1 MTQPT
6 NLKMTDS
13 MVGRCAVFFC
23 TTLLRMCTRM
33 SEIGILTGHTSLQ
46 APQRLEAYGSDLST
60 FDATPRS
67 CGVRMAP
74 IGPG

>member
-1 MTQPT
+1 MGAFLEDPTARREKNCTNARLRPRAMTQPT

-33 SEIGILTGHTSLQ
+33 SES
-46 APQRLEAYGSDLST
+46 EY
-60 FDATPRS
+60 
-67 CGVRMAP
+67 
-74 IGPG
+74 